1 MFRRSYYSK
10 FSFYNRLLQIIFSPN
25 RNEIFLVFRIGYF
38 CSSFYFRKQEYN
50 HVFNDDAS
58 LDEDKSDVSKKQRI
72 SISSHSPAG
81 DDLNGGFKWK
91 FDRARFFEHQQQ
103 GNLPRSNYT
112 RSLFNLKSARFTFT
126 PTTR

>member
-10 FSFYNRLLQIIFSPN
+10 FSFYHRLLQIILSPN

-38 CSSFYFRKQEYN
+38 CSSFCFRKQEYN

-72 SISSHSPAG
+72 SIPSHSPAG
-81 DDLNGGFKWK
+81 DDLNEG
-91 FDRARFFEHQQQ
+91 
-103 GNLPRSNYT
+103 GNLTGRA
-112 RSLFNLKSARFTFT
+112 SLNISSREIYPARIT
-126 PTTR
+126 PDPSLI